1 MNAEPITRVRLE
13 RFTAFELL
21 DFRPSPGINVLTGVN
36 GTGKTHLMKVA
47 YAACEATGET
57 VRFGGKLQGVF
68 MPWQGRLGRLAKR
81 RRGGG
86 GTSIRVERDERYIH
100 ASFSSRIAASES
112 AEVRVRGWHGERVES
127 AYIPVKEMLA
137 NAPGFLSLY
146 SRRELHFEEVYRD
159 ILARAYLPPYRGAPD
174 ADRRGLLNQLR
185 DCLGGSVVFQNDEFF
200 LKSRQ
205 GNLEFALLAEG
216 LRKLGLLWV
225 LIQNGTLTEGAIL
238 FWDEPETNLNPELF
252 EMVVG
257 VLLQLQRSG
266 VQVFIATH
274 DYVLLR
280 QLDLRATAEDEVA
293 YHALF
298 FDDSGAVEC
307 RTVRRYIELEPNA
320 IADAFTDLYDL
331 EVERTVR
338 GAGS

>member
-1 MNAEPITRVRLE
+1 MSAEPITRVRLE
-13 RFTAFELL
+13 RFTAFEWL
-21 DFRPSPGINVLTGVN
+21 DFLPSPGINVLTGVN

-47 YAACEATGET
+47 YAACEATAET
-57 VRFGGKLQGVF
+57 ARFAEKLQGMF

-81 RRGGG
+81 RKGGG
-86 GTSIRVERDERYIH
+86 RTSIRVERGGRNINVT
-100 ASFSSRIAASES
+100 FSSRIVAPES
-112 AEVRVRGWHGERVES
+112 AEVRVRGWNGERVES

-159 ILARAYLPPYRGAPD
+159 ILERAYLPPYRGPPD
-174 ADRRGLLNQLR
+174 ADRRVLLDQLR
-185 DCLGGSVVFQNDEFF
+185 DCLGGSVALQKDEFF

-225 LIQNGTLTEGAIL
+225 LIQNGTLSEGAIL

-252 EMVVG
+252 DVVVG
-257 VLLQLQRSG
+257 VLLQLQRFG

-274 DYVLLR
+274 DYVLLK
-280 QLDLRATAEDEVA
+280 QLDLRATAGDEVA

-307 RTVRRYIELEPNA
+307 RTVDRYIELEPNA
-320 IADAFTDLYDL
+320 IADAFTSLYDL
-331 EVERTVR
+331 EIERIVR
-338 GAGS
+338 GVGS

>member
-1 MNAEPITRVRLE
+1 MDAEPITRVRLE
-13 RFTAFELL
+13 RFTAFESLN
-21 DFRPSPGINVLTGVN
+21 FHPSPGINVLTGVN

-47 YAACEATGET
+47 YAACEVAEEAA
-57 VRFGGKLQGVF
+57 RFTEKLQGVF
-68 MPWQGRLGRLAKR
+68 MPWQGRLGRLTRR
-81 RRGGG
+81 RRGHGR
-86 GTSIRVERDERYIH
+86 TSIRVERGEQYIR
-100 ASFSSRIAASES
+100 ATFNSRIAAPES
-112 AEVRVRGWHGERVES
+112 AEVRARGWNAERVDS

-159 ILARAYLPPYRGAPD
+159 ILERAYLPPYRGAPD
-174 ADRRGLLNQLR
+174 ADRRGLLNRLR
-185 DCLGGSVVFQNDEFF
+185 AALGGTVVLQNDEFF

-225 LIQNGTLTEGAIL
+225 LIQNGTLTEGATL
-238 FWDEPETNLNPELF
+238 FWDEPETNLNPKLF
-252 EMVVG
+252 DVVVD

-274 DYVLLR
+274 DYVLLK
-280 QLDLRATAEDEVA
+280 QLDLCATDEDEVA

-298 FDDSGAVEC
+298 LDDSGAVKC
-307 RTVRRYIELEPNA
+307 RTVDRYIDLEPNA
-320 IADAFTDLYDL
+320 VADAFTSLYDL
-331 EVERTVR
+331 EIERTMR
-338 GAGS
+338 GSRS